1 MMFLITFMC
10 DGEFIA
16 DFMHMWQIAD
26 LYGMNDCNGTSDWKV
41 YRLTP
46 DAEPER
52 LYIREDHHTIALF
65 TKTGEQV
72 TEYEDWPVH

>member
-10 DGEFIA
+10 DGKFVA

-26 LYGMNDCNGTSDWKV
+26 LYGMSDCNGTSDWKV

-52 LYIREDHHTIALF
+52 LYIREGKHEIALF
-65 TKTGEQV
+65 TETGEQV